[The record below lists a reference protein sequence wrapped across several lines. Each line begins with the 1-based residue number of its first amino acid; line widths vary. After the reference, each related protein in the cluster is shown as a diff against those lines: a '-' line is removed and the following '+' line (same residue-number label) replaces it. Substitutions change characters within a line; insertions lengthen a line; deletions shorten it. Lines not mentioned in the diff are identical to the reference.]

1 MVRQEDITMS
11 KDMDQMPHLVVQSTS
26 PLCPVAATMVCLHV
40 EEEEE
45 SMSRGIMTVVPY
57 RLVKMAIHS
66 TVEVVTAAMEE
77 VAMALDLLVQVVMV
91 LQVVG
96 LEATFLLVVIV
107 EVEATPHRAPNY
119 TQIMVQAPRVEGTL
133 VGMVEGQTRTL
144 MEVVLVV
151 LVVAAVV
158 GVVALIQ
165 PVVEWEA
172 VGLLLVGLQLI
183 GMLVVVVVVVVGM
196 AAGLGVLG
204 AEIWVAVAVEVVTVD
219 MGCPHHSPPEEED
232 MSRDRKSVV

>member
-1 MVRQEDITMS
+1 MS
-11 KDMDQMPHLVVQSTS
+11 NDMDQMSHLVVQSTS

-91 LQVVG
+91 RQVVG

-107 EVEATPHRAPNY
+107 EVEATPHRAPKH
-119 TQIMVQAPRVEGTL
+119 TQIMVQASRVEGTL
-133 VGMVEGQTRTL
+133 VGMVEGHTL
-144 MEVVLVV
+144 MEVVL
-151 LVVAAVV
+151 VV

-165 PVVEWEA
+165 PVAEWEA

-183 GMLVVVVVVVVGM
+183 GMLVVVVVVGM

-204 AEIWVAVAVEVVTVD
+204 AEIWVAVVVEVVTVD

-232 MSRDRKSVV
+232 MIRAAIQPEVIEEV

>member
-1 MVRQEDITMS
+1 MS

-133 VGMVEGQTRTL
+133 VGMVEGQTHTL
-144 MEVVLVV
+144 MEVV

-183 GMLVVVVVVVVGM
+183 GMLVVVVVGM

-204 AEIWVAVAVEVVTVD
+204 AEIWVAVVVEVVTVD

-232 MSRDRKSVV
+232 MSRAAIQVEVIEEV

>member
-1 MVRQEDITMS
+1 MS
-11 KDMDQMPHLVVQSTS
+11 NDMDQMSHLVVQSTS

-91 LQVVG
+91 RQVVG

-107 EVEATPHRAPNY
+107 EVEATPHRAPKH
-119 TQIMVQAPRVEGTL
+119 TQIMVQASRVEGTL

-151 LVVAAVV
+151 

-165 PVVEWEA
+165 PVAEWEA

-183 GMLVVVVVVVVGM
+183 GMLVVVVVVVGM

-204 AEIWVAVAVEVVTVD
+204 AEIWVAVVVEVVTVD

-232 MSRDRKSVV
+232 MIRAAIQPEVIEEV